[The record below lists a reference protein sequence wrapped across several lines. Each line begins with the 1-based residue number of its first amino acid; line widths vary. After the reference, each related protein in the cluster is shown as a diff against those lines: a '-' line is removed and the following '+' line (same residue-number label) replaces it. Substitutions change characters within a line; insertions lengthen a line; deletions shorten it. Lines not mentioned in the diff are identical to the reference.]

1 MVLVPNPNLE
11 TFPICCKKYSLIF
24 YLRQTNRYVPRKLP
38 DVHGMAWH
46 GMAWHGMAANNK
58 VRRKTTKFDTR
69 RPGEH
74 ALTTSAF
81 GPYADVRNNPGAP

>member
-46 GMAWHGMAANNK
+46 GMAWQRTIKSDAKQQSLTQDARANM
-58 VRRKTTKFDTR
+58 
-69 RPGEH
+69 
-74 ALTTSAF
+74 L
-81 GPYADVRNNPGAP
+81 